1 MRYLIGIS
9 GLFVYLSGF
18 RQKFPNQKT
27 LVSTGSVS
35 KGHQGETRGIGKV
48 TNFCKFCEMSNI
60 ADLERG
66 LYINNASDIADYF
79 NIPKL
84 YGSERFPG
92 PGNH

>member
-1 MRYLIGIS
+1 MRDLIEIT

-18 RQKFPNQKT
+18 RQKSPNQKT

-35 KGHQGETRGIGKV
+35 IDHQGKTWGIGKV
-48 TNFCKFCEMSNI
+48 TNLCKFCEMSNI

-66 LYINNASDIADYF
+66 LRINNASDIADYF

-84 YGSERFPG
+84 YGSERFPS
-92 PGNH
+92 P